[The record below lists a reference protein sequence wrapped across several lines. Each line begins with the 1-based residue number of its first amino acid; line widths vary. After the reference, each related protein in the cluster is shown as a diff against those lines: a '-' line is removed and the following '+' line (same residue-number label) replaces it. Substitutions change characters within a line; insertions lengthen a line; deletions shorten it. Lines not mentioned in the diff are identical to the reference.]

1 MTHYT
6 VNVEVSINAASEEE
20 AVDIVTMILEG
31 EALTVKRAQC
41 GDLSSHNV
49 NVQGKEFNDKLKG
62 QGR

>member
-49 NVQGKEFNDKLKG
+49 NVQGKELK
-62 QGR
+62 